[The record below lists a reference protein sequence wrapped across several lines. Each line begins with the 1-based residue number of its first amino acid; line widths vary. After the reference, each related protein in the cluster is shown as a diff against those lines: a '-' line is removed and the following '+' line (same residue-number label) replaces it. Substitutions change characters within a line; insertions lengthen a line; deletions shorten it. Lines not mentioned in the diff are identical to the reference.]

1 MMGEG
6 AYQSDFNSPEL
17 VNPGAE
23 QVWAVLHG
31 IDDPCMCLAGKGL
44 SIVDMG
50 IVTKVEVRDD
60 RATIE
65 LVFTDPSCLF
75 ELRIV
80 GAIEERLARLD
91 GLADF
96 QVQIACQPIWTTDRL
111 SPKASASF
119 ASDREKLR
127 AGRSSSAPPT
137 I

>member
-96 QVQIACQPIWTTDRL
+96 QVQIACQTGSVPRRRL
-111 SPKASASF
+111 RS
-119 ASDREKLR
+119 LR
-127 AGRSSSAPPT
+127 TVKNCGPAVPRRRRPRSSRA
-137 I
+137 